1 MFSRSSYTTA
11 TLRSAGALIAI
22 LLACSVNAQQN
33 TSADT
38 EEKMLRVCQD
48 PKNMP
53 MSDEQQHGFE
63 NKIAALFAK
72 KLGWKLEH
80 TWSPQ
85 RIGFIRNTLRAK
97 IPDSDRYKCDLVT
110 SVAPGFEM
118 GLATK
123 PYFTSTYAMAYV
135 KGKGLDSIRS
145 PQDIHKLDKATLDKL
160 KIGIFTGTPAA
171 DWLIKNKL
179 TKQMVSYQLQ
189 TGDRD
194 QYPGQIIQHDLT
206 SGKLDIAI
214 AWGPITGYFAKNAN
228 GVPIEV
234 VPFPAEADG
243 VRYGFSIAM
252 GVRHGEQKLRDQ
264 INTLIDT
271 SRPEIDA
278 ILQEYSVPVPSPAPS
293 SSKAAAS

>member
-1 MFSRSSYTTA
+1 MFTRKSYATV
-11 TLRSAGALIAI
+11 TLRSAGAMVAI
-22 LLACSVNAQQN
+22 FVACTANAQQK
-33 TSADT
+33 APVDT
-38 EEKMLRVCQD
+38 QEKVLRVCQD
-48 PKNMP
+48 PKNLP
-53 MSDEQQHGFE
+53 MSDEQERGFE

-85 RIGFIRNTLRAK
+85 RMGFIRNTLRAK
-97 IPDSDRYKCDLVT
+97 ITDTDTYKCDLVT
-110 SVAPGFEM
+110 SVSPAFEM
-118 GLATK
+118 GIATK

-135 KGKGLDSIRS
+135 KGKGLDSIRT
-145 PQDIHKLDKATLDKL
+145 PQDVHKLDKAMLDKL
-160 KIGIFTGTPAA
+160 RIGIFTGTPAA

-194 QYPGQIIQHDLT
+194 QYPGQIIENDLT
-206 SGKLDIAI
+206 SGKIDVAI

-234 VPFPAEADG
+234 VPFPAQADG
-243 VRYGFSIAM
+243 IRYGFSIAM
-252 GVRHGEQKLRDQ
+252 GVRHGEKEFRDQ

-278 ILQEYSVPVPSPAPS
+278 ILQEYSVPIVAPAPS
-293 SSKAAAS
+293 SSKASAS

>member
-1 MFSRSSYTTA
+1 MFSRKSYATA
-11 TLRSAGALIAI
+11 ILRSAGAMVAI
-22 LLACSVNAQQN
+22 FVACSANAQQK
-33 TSADT
+33 APVDT
-38 EEKMLRVCQD
+38 QEKVLRVCQD
-48 PKNMP
+48 PKNLP
-53 MSDEQQHGFE
+53 MSDEQERGFE

-85 RIGFIRNTLRAK
+85 RVGFIRNTLRAK
-97 IPDSDRYKCDLVT
+97 IPDTDTYKCDLVT
-110 SVAPGFEM
+110 SVSPGFEM
-118 GLATK
+118 GIATK
-123 PYFTSTYAMAYV
+123 PYFSSTYAMAYV
-135 KGKGLDSIRS
+135 KGKGLDSIRT
-145 PQDIHKLDKATLDKL
+145 PQDIHKLDKATLERL

-171 DWLIKNKL
+171 DWLVKNKL

-194 QYPGQIIQHDLT
+194 QYPGQIIENDLA

-214 AWGPITGYFAKNAN
+214 AWGPITGYFAKNAH

-243 VRYGFSIAM
+243 IRYGFSIAM
-252 GVRHGEQKLRDQ
+252 GVRHGEQEFRDQ

-271 SRPEIDA
+271 NRPAIDA
-278 ILQEYSVPVPSPAPS
+278 ILQEYSVPIVSPAPS
-293 SSKAAAS
+293 SSKAASS

>member
-1 MFSRSSYTTA
+1 MV
-11 TLRSAGALIAI
+11 AI
-22 LLACSVNAQQN
+22 LAACSANAQQKPA
-33 TSADT
+33 ADT
-38 EEKMLRVCQD
+38 QEKVLRVCQD
-48 PKNMP
+48 PKNLP
-53 MSDEQQHGFE
+53 MSDEQERGFE

-85 RIGFIRNTLRAK
+85 RMGFIRNTLRAK
-97 IPDSDRYKCDLVT
+97 IPDTDTYKCDLVT
-110 SVAPGFEM
+110 SVSPGFEM
-118 GLATK
+118 GIATK

-135 KGKGLDSIRS
+135 KGKGLDSIRT

-179 TKQMVSYQLQ
+179 SKQMVSYQLQ

-194 QYPGQIIQHDLT
+194 QYPGQIIENDLT

-214 AWGPITGYFAKNAN
+214 AWGPITGYFAKNAH

-234 VPFPAEADG
+234 VPFPPKADG
-243 VRYGFSIAM
+243 IRYGFSIAM
-252 GVRHGEQKLRDQ
+252 GVRHGEQEFRDQ

-271 SRPEIDA
+271 SQPEIDA
-278 ILQEYSVPVPSPAPS
+278 ILQEYSVPIVTPEPPQSNTT
-293 SSKAAAS
+293 AS